1 MKKLKKRA
9 VTVPQEI
16 LEKAGLEGG
25 IPLAAELEDGAI
37 RITAADP
44 LMFVPEE
51 LKELFEELGISEE
64 TVREVLKRDT
74 EMLRQLIMLWSETV
88 R

>member
-16 LEKAGLEGG
+16 LEKAGLGGG
-25 IPLAAELEDGAI
+25 ISLAAEVEDGAV

-44 LMFVPEE
+44 LVFVPEE

-64 TVREVLKRDT
+64 TVRDVMMRNE
-74 EMLRQLIMLWSETV
+74 EILRQMIMLWSEAV